1 MRDEGG
7 REAKVSLERV
17 VHYLK
22 ISPRSASG
30 GQSVLG
36 SWVIAIYIF
45 MPYSAGKRFE
55 EIGK

>member
-7 REAKVSLERV
+7 REAEVSLERV

-30 GQSVLG
+30 G
-36 SWVIAIYIF
+36 
-45 MPYSAGKRFE
+45 
-55 EIGK
+55 